1 MTILK
6 SCKKMFIVERGLR
19 NTVISDNFLK
29 NRVQGAS
36 IFDSTNTS
44 WITYNYE
51 LQIEV
56 QTSIT
61 VEKLNSSYQ
70 FI

>member
-1 MTILK
+1 
-6 SCKKMFIVERGLR
+6 MFIVERGLR

-36 IFDSTNTS
+36 FFDSTNKS

>member
-1 MTILK
+1 
-6 SCKKMFIVERGLR
+6 MFIVERGLR
-19 NTVISDNFLK
+19 NIVISDNFLK

-36 IFDSTNTS
+36 FFDITNKS

-51 LQIEV
+51 SQIEV